1 MAFFKGLFFFF
12 LKPVEVHIFPMQ
24 KGVPKDCK
32 DEGEMHAKREVN
44 AGKGQRR
51 RNGKVGGSH
60 AFAF

>member
-1 MAFFKGLFFFF
+1 MASLKG
-12 LKPVEVHIFPMQ
+12 PVEVHIFPMQ

-32 DEGEMHAKREVN
+32 DEGEMHAKRVN

-51 RNGKVGGSH
+51 RNRKVGGSH

>member
-1 MAFFKGLFFFF
+1 
-12 LKPVEVHIFPMQ
+12 MQ